1 MDKYEI
7 IEQIG
12 EGLVN
17 FGWLYIF
24 RTYGLVFKAW
34 NKVDGVYYAIKRFRD
49 SCDDNFVSYIRGI
62 ITIQI
67 G

>member
-17 FGWLYIF
+17 FALLTISALMVLF
-24 RTYGLVFKAW
+24 S
-34 NKVDGVYYAIKRFRD
+34 KRET
-49 SCDDNFVSYIRGI
+49 NTMEY
-62 ITIQI
+62 TTQ
-67 G
+67 

>member
-17 FGWLYIF
+17 FSDFTFQNL
-24 RTYGLVFKAW
+24 RLGL
-34 NKVDGVYYAIKRFRD
+34 
-49 SCDDNFVSYIRGI
+49 
-62 ITIQI
+62 
-67 G
+67 